1 MISWYLLVLCS
12 KWEDEE
18 LNDLMVSVGR
28 VEIWF

>member
-1 MISWYLLVLCS
+1 MILWYLLVLCS